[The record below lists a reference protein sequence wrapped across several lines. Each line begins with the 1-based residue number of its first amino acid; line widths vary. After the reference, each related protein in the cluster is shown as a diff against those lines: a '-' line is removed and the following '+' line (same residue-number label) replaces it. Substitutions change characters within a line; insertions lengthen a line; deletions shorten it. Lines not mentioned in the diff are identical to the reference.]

1 MIEGLVNGAPGAP
14 YLIKGTIMDDLTLDE
29 ALEDLS
35 AAEEFLEYFGIEYD
49 ARTVQVNRLHILQ
62 RFHDYMA
69 QAGELPADE
78 AARRAVYARLLQQ
91 AYEDFVKSDA
101 LTEKVFKVFHMHEP
115 QTTFVPLTE
124 ITLNKAGA
132 VSPTPAAGGCGCG
145 SSGGGSCSSSMG

>member
-1 MIEGLVNGAPGAP
+1 
-14 YLIKGTIMDDLTLDE
+14 MDDLTLDE

-62 RFHDYMA
+62 RFHDYMKK
-69 QAGELPADE
+69 AGCMPQDDTQ
-78 AARRAVYARLLQQ
+78 RRAAYARLLQQ
-91 AYEDFVKSDA
+91 AYDDFVQSDA

-115 QTTFVPLTE
+115 QTTFVPLAE

-132 VSPTPAAGGCGCG
+132 PAPAAGGCGCG
-145 SSGGGSCSSSMG
+145 SSGGTCSSSTIAGS